1 MNENI
6 NHDINT
12 DFRYVY
18 SSPIEKKVDSKVK
31 GILSQ
36 YKNGIESIFEESK
49 FEESD
54 GNYFLIIFK
63 CPNSFYQKY
72 ANFNN
77 ETLNQSLQI
86 KLFSSVEKK
95 LDFSSQKI
103 FDEEYLNINLKE
115 NDNKYIIFLNKI
127 FEKFFGNTIYL
138 LEMLIESYFDLKK
151 KREFEYEDFILL
163 FCSIIKYYT
172 SLDISFE
179 LTNPENYLMIYIF
192 GNEDSYTKIC
202 GMLNYNLQINPIAI
216 SYEENDENLAKKAA
230 LSDSYLKNAELI
242 EFDKKEPLLNSFKN
256 INIENK
262 QFEDYDVNNPIFWP
276 PYFAY
281 KEDKDNKFRRYEK
294 NDDYHYSKE
303 NGIIDDSDK
312 KYFSKFRNIDRLRFI
327 KRILNKIIKFSE
339 LKNLDIF
346 EEMLFKR
353 NNKAYFQ
360 KLKELSLNNIYNP
373 FDYYRCAKSINTIRN
388 YFGETVSYYFLFTD
402 HYTRMLL
409 FPSIFGCFIFIS
421 YFLWYKIPF
430 ITLFSNSIQ
439 IDYYE
444 CLLILNC
451 ILLTI
456 WLTLFIKSWLQK
468 EKLYNYIWGI
478 SSSEKEEKINE
489 EFIPNAKEKLILG
502 YYVPKEKEP
511 YHTFKKYVSYA
522 VLLGMILLVIFFIY
536 SLFRLKARLI
546 NGDVWHDYKITFY
559 IACINGIQIKVMNF
573 IYYEIAIYLNN
584 WENHFSLTEKN
595 NSLSLKLILF
605 DFMNSYS
612 SLFYIAFIKPYNEGC
627 INNNCPKELETT
639 MYSIFFIYIS
649 VFIGEII
656 YLYIIYFYQKSK
668 MLSLIKEE
676 HIQSQSLEHQIIIP
690 PTLNLNIEYS
700 DIINQFGF
708 VCFFSIAAPLT
719 PLIIFVLSL
728 FFRILNYYKFIHLK
742 RIEILDASKG
752 ISFYNKIIKMFLFIG
767 VMINVAIFMFSSP
780 NPSVPLN
787 TIETLKNK
795 FLTIFIIENSVIII
809 YAFVDRN
816 ILPNWFKYLNIIKD
830 LYLNKYFDKDNKT
843 K

>member
-6 NHDINT
+6 NPDINT
-12 DFRYVY
+12 DFNNIY
-18 SSPIEKKVDSKVK
+18 STPMGKKIDSKIK

-36 YKNGIESIFEESK
+36 YKNGIKSIFEESK
-49 FEESD
+49 FVESD
-54 GNYFLIIFK
+54 GNYFLIIFR

-72 ANFNN
+72 ENFNN
-77 ETLNQSLQI
+77 ETLNQSLQL
-86 KLFSSVEKK
+86 KLVPSFEKK
-95 LDFSSQKI
+95 INFQSQKN
-103 FDEEYLNINLKE
+103 FDDKYLNINLTE
-115 NDNKYIIFLNKI
+115 NEIKYIIYLNKI
-127 FEKFFGNTIYL
+127 FEKFFGTYTYL
-138 LEMLIESYFDLKK
+138 LDMLIDSYFELKK
-151 KREFEYEDFILL
+151 KREFEYEDFIFI

-172 SLDISFE
+172 ELDISFE

-192 GNEDSYTKIC
+192 GDDNSYTKIC
-202 GMLNYNLQINPIAI
+202 GMLNYNLQLNPIAI
-216 SYEENDENLAKKAA
+216 TYEDSDENLAKKAA
-230 LSDSYLKNAELI
+230 KSDSYLKNVELL
-242 EFDKKEPLLNSFKN
+242 EVDKKEPLLNSFN
-256 INIENK
+256 NTNIENL
-262 QFEDYDVNNPIFWP
+262 QFEDYDIDNPIFWP
-276 PYFAY
+276 PYHTY
-281 KEDKDNKFRRYEK
+281 KEDKDDKYRRYEK
-294 NDDYHYSKE
+294 NDDYHYLKGNE
-303 NGIIDDSDK
+303 INDELDK
-312 KYFSKFRNIDRLRFI
+312 KYFSKFRNIDKLRFI
-327 KRILNKIIKFSE
+327 ERILNQIIKFSE
-339 LKNLDIF
+339 LRNLDIF
-346 EEMLFKR
+346 EKMLFKR
-353 NNKAYFQ
+353 NNGAYYQ

-373 FDYYRCAKSINTIRN
+373 FDYYKCAKSINTIRN

-627 INNNCPKELETT
+627 INNNCPKELETQ
-639 MYSIFFIYIS
+639 MYSIFFIYVSI
-649 VFIGEII
+649 FLGEII

-668 MLSLIKEE
+668 MLSIIKDE

-690 PTLNLNIEYS
+690 PTLDLNIEYS

-708 VCFFSIAAPLT
+708 VCFFSMAAPLT

-728 FFRILNYYKFIHLK
+728 LFRMLNYYKFIHLK
-742 RIEILDASKG
+742 RVEILDESKG

-767 VMINVAIFMFSSP
+767 VMVNVAIFMFSSP
-780 NPSVPLN
+780 NPSTPLN
-787 TIETLKNK
+787 TIETIKNK
-795 FLTIFIIENSVIII
+795 FLSIFIIENSVIII
-809 YAFVDRN
+809 YSFVDRN
-816 ILPNWFKYLNIIKD
+816 ILPNWFKYKNIIRD
-830 LYLNKYFDKDNKT
+830 LYLNKYFYKDDKT

>member
-6 NHDINT
+6 NQDINT
-12 DFRYVY
+12 DSRNVY

-77 ETLNQSLQI
+77 ETLNQSLQM
-86 KLFSSVEKK
+86 KLLSSVEKK

-103 FDEEYLNINLKE
+103 FDENYLNINLKE

-281 KEDKDNKFRRYEK
+281 KEDKDDKFRRYEK

-303 NGIIDDSDK
+303 NGIIDESDK

-339 LKNLDIF
+339 LKNVDIF

-728 FFRILNYYKFIHLK
+728 FFRILNYYKFVHLK

>member
-6 NHDINT
+6 NQDINT
-12 DFRYVY
+12 DSRNVY

-281 KEDKDNKFRRYEK
+281 KEDKDDKFRRYEK

-303 NGIIDDSDK
+303 NGIMDESDK

-339 LKNLDIF
+339 LKNIDIF

-728 FFRILNYYKFIHLK
+728 FFRILNYYKFVHLK

>member
-6 NHDINT
+6 NQDINT
-12 DFRYVY
+12 DSRNVY

-77 ETLNQSLQI
+77 ETLNQSLQM
-86 KLFSSVEKK
+86 KLLSSVEKK

-103 FDEEYLNINLKE
+103 FDENYLNINLKE

-281 KEDKDNKFRRYEK
+281 KKDKDDKFRRYEK

-303 NGIIDDSDK
+303 NGIIDESDK

-339 LKNLDIF
+339 LKNVDIF

-728 FFRILNYYKFIHLK
+728 FFRILNYYKFVHLK

>member
-54 GNYFLIIFK
+54 GNFFLIIFK

-281 KEDKDNKFRRYEK
+281 KEDKDDKFRRYEK

-303 NGIIDDSDK
+303 NGIMDESDK

-478 SSSEKEEKINE
+478 SYSEKEEKINE

-728 FFRILNYYKFIHLK
+728 FFRILNYYKFVHLK

>member
-6 NHDINT
+6 NQDINT
-12 DFRYVY
+12 DSRNVY

-281 KEDKDNKFRRYEK
+281 KEDKDDKFRRYEK

-303 NGIIDDSDK
+303 NGIIDESDK

-728 FFRILNYYKFIHLK
+728 FFRILNYYKFVHLK

>member
-6 NHDINT
+6 NQDINT
-12 DFRYVY
+12 DSRNVD

-281 KEDKDNKFRRYEK
+281 KEDKDDKFRRYEK

-303 NGIIDDSDK
+303 NGIIDESDK

-339 LKNLDIF
+339 LKNVDIF

-728 FFRILNYYKFIHLK
+728 FFRILNYYKFVHLK

>member
-6 NHDINT
+6 NQDINT
-12 DFRYVY
+12 DFRNVY

-281 KEDKDNKFRRYEK
+281 KEDKDDKFRRYEK

-303 NGIIDDSDK
+303 NGIIDESDK

>member
-6 NHDINT
+6 NQDINT
-12 DFRYVY
+12 DFRNVY
-18 SSPIEKKVDSKVK
+18 SSQIEKKVDSKVK

-77 ETLNQSLQI
+77 ETLNQSLQM
-86 KLFSSVEKK
+86 KLLSSVEKK

-103 FDEEYLNINLKE
+103 FDENYLNINLKE

-192 GNEDSYTKIC
+192 GNENSYTKIC

-281 KEDKDNKFRRYEK
+281 KEDKDDKFRRYEK

-303 NGIIDDSDK
+303 NGIMDESDK

-327 KRILNKIIKFSE
+327 KRVLNKIIKFSE

-728 FFRILNYYKFIHLK
+728 FFRILNYYKFVHLK

>member
-6 NHDINT
+6 NQDINT
-12 DFRYVY
+12 DFRNVY
-18 SSPIEKKVDSKVK
+18 STPIEKKVDSKVK

-103 FDEEYLNINLKE
+103 FDENYLNINLKE

-281 KEDKDNKFRRYEK
+281 KEDKDDKFRRYEK
-294 NDDYHYSKE
+294 NDDYHYSRE
-303 NGIIDDSDK
+303 NGIIDESDK

-339 LKNLDIF
+339 LKNIDIF

-728 FFRILNYYKFIHLK
+728 FFRILNYYKFVHLK

-752 ISFYNKIIKMFLFIG
+752 ISFYNKIIKMFIFIG

>member
-6 NHDINT
+6 NQDINT
-12 DFRYVY
+12 DSRNVY

-103 FDEEYLNINLKE
+103 FDEDYLNINLKE

-281 KEDKDNKFRRYEK
+281 KKDKDDKFRRYEK

-303 NGIIDDSDK
+303 NGIIDESDK

-728 FFRILNYYKFIHLK
+728 FFRILNYYKFVHLK